1 MKAIIIKANYPRS
14 LYIFE
19 REDGE
24 YGFFELLDFYDL
36 EPEEKLIGDFSEPGE
51 KMVVHEA
58 TSKKFKIFI
67 EDFCSLKQAEEMIR

>member
-36 EPEEKLIGDFSEPGE
+36 GE
-51 KMVVHEA
+51 
-58 TSKKFKIFI
+58 
-67 EDFCSLKQAEEMIR
+67 RWR